1 MLAGLYEP
9 DAGTFSMDQLA
20 ITSANR
26 DAYRQHISA
35 VFSDFHLFGNLSGSH
50 ARFNVDAARGYLQ
63 LLGLTDAVC
72 LADDGKLSTTT
83 ALSTGQ
89 RKRLAL
95 LSAYLDD
102 RDIMIFDE
110 WAADQDPEFRR
121 IFYERLLPDL
131 HSRGKTLIVITH
143 DDRYFHCGQRL
154 VKISDGRLTITR
166 QSENR
171 KAARSAPAIAI

>member
-110 WAADQDPEFRR
+110 
-121 IFYERLLPDL
+121 RLLPDL